1 MLLNGL
7 IINVIP
13 FFINSIVHQVF
24 FVPLLVIHTFKK
36 KNQLGQ
42 TQNLFVAFKSNF
54 GRKINSLFFTID
66 HLVGISCI

>member
-42 TQNLFVAFKSNF
+42 TQNLFVALLNQ
-54 GRKINSLFFTID
+54 I
-66 HLVGISCI
+66 LVEK